1 MENRIGRLSINASL
15 DRTATKTDF
24 GMLLARGLTAG
35 ASVASAIVP
44 GGAILSAAINQTA
57 GQALSQ
63 QAVVRGG
70 SAYGGGGRGIVGTGS
85 STADGSQSI
94 ASTSGDSLA
103 AQREMMIENQ
113 KWTAQYLALQ
123 NQMQQ
128 ESREYNTVS
137 NILKVRHES
146 AKTAINN
153 GLQADMRT
161 ALELEARCYSLCF
174 ATEDRVEGMNAFL
187 EKRKPN
193 FQGR

>member
-128 ESREYNTVS
+128 ENQKFSTLS
-137 NILKVRHES
+137 NVIKVRHDT
-146 AKTAINN
+146 AKNSISNI
-153 GLQADMRT
+153 R
-161 ALELEARCYSLCF
+161 
-174 ATEDRVEGMNAFL
+174 
-187 EKRKPN
+187 
-193 FQGR
+193 